1 MVKIDMDAI
10 RQMSVSD
17 RVRLAQDIW
26 DSLQPS
32 AEDLP
37 LTEAQRRTVSERV
50 AEHDAD
56 PSTAMSW
63 DELHKRVESTS

>member
-10 RQMSVSD
+10 RQMSVPD

-32 AEDLP
+32 AEELP
-37 LTEAQRRTVSERV
+37 VTEAQRRIVNERL
-50 AEHDAD
+50 EQHDAD
-56 PSTAMSW
+56 SSTAISW
-63 DELHKRVESTS
+63 DELQKRVESTS

>member
-10 RQMSVSD
+10 RKLSVPD

-32 AEDLP
+32 AEQLP
-37 LTEAQRRTVSERV
+37 LTEAQRRIIGERL

-56 PSTAMSW
+56 PSTAISW
-63 DELHKRVESTS
+63 DELRSRVETTD

>member
-10 RQMSVSD
+10 RQLSVPD

-32 AEDLP
+32 AEELP
-37 LTEAQRRTVSERV
+37 VTESQRRVIEARV

-56 PSTAMSW
+56 PSTAISW
-63 DELHKRVESTS
+63 DELQKRVESTS